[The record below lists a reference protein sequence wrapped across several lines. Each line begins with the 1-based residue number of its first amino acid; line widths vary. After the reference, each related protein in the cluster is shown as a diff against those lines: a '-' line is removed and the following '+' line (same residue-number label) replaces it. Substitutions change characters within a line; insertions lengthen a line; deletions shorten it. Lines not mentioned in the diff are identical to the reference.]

1 MVAGLTDSSV
11 TGLPDAVVNAFNK
24 QHGADPTAVAAS
36 IGASSKPLSTTVLP
50 NPGGTPI
57 VLVGLGDGPVEDVDT
72 EQLRAAAG
80 AGVRRAAGLG
90 SNATSGSK
98 KNTDSKGA
106 RVAIGFGRSEPEAVR
121 AIGEGALLGQYG
133 FQPVTT
139 GDPDPATV
147 ESITV
152 LARSTA
158 KAQLAATETA
168 QIVAAAVAANR
179 EWVNQPPNLLFPESF
194 AADAKAQAAGT
205 KINIEVLDEKA
216 LSRGGYGGILAV
228 GGGSERPPRLVRLSY
243 APRGAK
249 AHIGL
254 VGKGI
259 TFDSGGLDIKSHAGM
274 SIMKC
279 DMAGAGAVLA
289 ATIAIARLGLKIK
302 ITCYAALAENLPS
315 GSAYRPSDVLTMY
328 GGTTVENF
336 NSDAEG
342 RLVMADALA
351 RLTEDEPDLIVDVAT
366 LTGAC
371 VTALGDRTAGLMSN
385 DDGTAE
391 QLLAAARTSGEAFW
405 RLPITD
411 EVAKNIE
418 SDVADVRSGKY
429 GTAGGA
435 LTAAA
440 FLREFVGEIN
450 WAHLD
455 IAGPAWNSGSPYGYV
470 SSGGTGMSVRTLI
483 SLAESLAR

>member
-1 MVAGLTDSSV
+1 M
-11 TGLPDAVVNAFNK
+11 
-24 QHGADPTAVAAS
+24 
-36 IGASSKPLSTTVLP
+36 
-50 NPGGTPI
+50 
-57 VLVGLGDGPVEDVDT
+57 
-72 EQLRAAAG
+72 
-80 AGVRRAAGLG
+80 
-90 SNATSGSK
+90 
-98 KNTDSKGA
+98 
-106 RVAIGFGRSEPEAVR
+106 
-121 AIGEGALLGQYG
+121 
-133 FQPVTT
+133 
-139 GDPDPATV
+139 
-147 ESITV
+147 
-152 LARSTA
+152 
-158 KAQLAATETA
+158 
-168 QIVAAAVAANR
+168 
-179 EWVNQPPNLLFPESF
+179 
-194 AADAKAQAAGT
+194 
-205 KINIEVLDEKA
+205 
-216 LSRGGYGGILAV
+216 
-228 GGGSERPPRLVRLSY
+228 
-243 APRGAK
+243 
-249 AHIGL
+249 
-254 VGKGI
+254 GKGI

-391 QLLAAARTSGEAFW
+391 QLLAAAKTSGEAFW

-455 IAGPAWNSGSPYGYV
+455 IAGPSWNSGSPYGYV